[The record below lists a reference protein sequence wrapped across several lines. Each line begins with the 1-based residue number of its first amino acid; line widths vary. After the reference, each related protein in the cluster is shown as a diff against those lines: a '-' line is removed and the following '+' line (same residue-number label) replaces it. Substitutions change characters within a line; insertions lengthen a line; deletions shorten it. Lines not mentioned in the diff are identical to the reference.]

1 MQTGLYFMGHDF
13 ILDIDW
19 TLTHP
24 GTKPQ
29 LYGPPEDCYEGDDP
43 EWEVNSIH
51 LKLDDP
57 DKPDAPLFKAT
68 GALLELLAT
77 HRAVDDAILEY
88 INEWGE
94 DEDTYPDEDYY
105 RDR

>member
-1 MQTGLYFMGHDF
+1 MQTGIYFMGHDF

-43 EWEVNSIH
+43 EW
-51 LKLDDP
+51 
-57 DKPDAPLFKAT
+57 
-68 GALLELLAT
+68 
-77 HRAVDDAILEY
+77 
-88 INEWGE
+88 
-94 DEDTYPDEDYY
+94 
-105 RDR
+105 